1 MDYMKA
7 FNLLGL
13 AVAAAP
19 STWSGAYRL
28 PQAAEPV
35 AVSIDQ
41 ARSLVVLGAGH
52 APETRV
58 PVRLAGGHV
67 RFSLPGR
74 PAAVVFDGRI
84 VGPRVTGTVRQ
95 GALRGTFTLARGAP
109 RTDRA
114 LGAYRLANGSTL
126 GVYGADGPRIAVDFT

>member
-1 MDYMKA
+1 MDYIKS

-13 AVAAAP
+13 ALAAAP
-19 STWSGAYRL
+19 STWSGAYQL
-28 PQAAEPV
+28 PQGAEPV
-35 AVSIDQ
+35 AVSIDAVSIDP
-41 ARSLVVLGAGH
+41 ARSVVVLGAGH

-58 PVRLAGGHV
+58 AVRIAGGHV

-95 GALRGTFTLARGAP
+95 G
-109 RTDRA
+109 
-114 LGAYRLANGSTL
+114 
-126 GVYGADGPRIAVDFT
+126 